1 MNKFKEIS
9 HMLRDNLTQHMANP
23 CKKNY
28 SIAGEDLPE
37 EMKEKT
43 SRNKYL
49 VGFVLGILLV
59 LVINYFISSFFTFFQ
74 EVNRIKEGQ
83 LAFNFLQISQV
94 DFSRVFSPLNILRL
108 YSWKLLIPYGFL
120 VALVSMVGKSK
131 LNFGS
136 KDQIAYGQK
145 GDSRFTTI
153 KEIKEQYK
161 EIPDTAKDYPGGNSF
176 KGIGGIPISHY
187 KRSYFID
194 TDTTNTLING
204 ASRSGKGELLVTPF
218 IDILSRAEIQCSMVN
233 NDPKGELYASSKDT
247 LEARGYDVQVLNIQ
261 DPMQSMSYNPLQL
274 VKEAWLEGNPEEAS
288 KRANSIA
295 FTLYN
300 DPQAG
305 DNAFFNETAQSA
317 VTAIILSLVE
327 YCVDNGCPEKITMG
341 NVSHL
346 LNELGTIN
354 WSAGPGQPEKN
365 ALDEWFKALPQ
376 GHVAKKRYGATSFA
390 GSKTRGSILATAN
403 NGLQPFVDPQFVKMT
418 SRSSIELKQIG
429 FPKYLRGQLSDKY
442 VNQRL
447 IITFIKP
454 TKPLTVIKQYRQKIK
469 AGGHFNLNFD
479 EFVRGPVNKE
489 KGIQDGD
496 FLHIRLPHANGD
508 KDGELLYKIHF
519 VEERD
524 QDGRT
529 ITERINGKEEIVYKR
544 KVQLRNIEVQ
554 NPINGLRQL
563 PELYYSNKPTA
574 VFMIIPDYDSSNHAL
589 SSIFVKQLYTTLAQT
604 CVETEG
610 NKTFKR
616 VQFILDEFGNM
627 PPIDDM
633 DQVMTVSLG
642 RNILFNLFVQS
653 FSQLSNKYGDNI
665 TNTIKDNCQNW
676 IYIMSKNKDTIQ
688 EFVDAAGKKTSISI
702 NTNGESPM
710 SLDKNL
716 GKNNDEDDLITLS
729 RLTQLIE
736 GETLVIRSLHRQDLK
751 RQKVRPFPIFNTKE
765 TTMPYRYQFLYE
777 WIDTSK
783 SLNDMDIHS
792 DHTHLTLEEITIDA
806 TDFIVEEK
814 IRKKYQN
821 ADKKPINPHHDPEK
835 EKEKTIIRNIN
846 NIKNLIKAYDDETND
861 WLVRGLSEK
870 IDEIIKEKNYSK
882 ILDLNLE
889 NLYEP
894 INGIEGHLNIL
905 RPYLKDERKE
915 KVI

>member
-1 MNKFKEIS
+1 
-9 HMLRDNLTQHMANP
+9 MLRNYITQRMANP
-23 CKKNY
+23 FKNKY
-28 SIAGEDLPE
+28 SISGEDLPE
-37 EMKEKT
+37 EMKGKK
-43 SRNKYL
+43 SKNKYL
-49 VGFVLGILLV
+49 IGFVLGILLV
-59 LVINYFISSFFTFFQ
+59 LVINYFISSFFTFFH

-94 DFSRVFSPLNILRL
+94 DFSKVFSPFNIFRL
-108 YSWKLLIPYGFL
+108 YSWKLLFPYSFIIL
-120 VALVSMVGKSK
+120 LVSIVGKTK
-131 LNFGS
+131 LNFGA

-153 KEIKEQYK
+153 QEIKEQYK
-161 EIPDTAKDYPGGNSF
+161 EIPDTADDYPGGNSF
-176 KGIGGIPISHY
+176 EGIGGIPISHY
-187 KRSYFID
+187 KKSYFID
-194 TDTTNTLING
+194 TDTTNTLTIG
-204 ASRSGKGELLVTPF
+204 VSRSGKGELLITPF
-218 IDILSRAEIQCSMVN
+218 IDILSRAGIQSSMVV
-233 NDPKGELYASSKDT
+233 NDPKGELYAASKDT
-247 LEARGYDVQVLNIQ
+247 LEGRGYDVQVLNIQ

-327 YCVDNGCPEKITMG
+327 FCVDNGCPDKITMG

-354 WSAGPGQPEKN
+354 WPASPGQPEKN

-429 FPKYLRGQLSDKY
+429 FPKYLRGQFADKY

-447 IITFIKP
+447 IISFIKP
-454 TKPLTVIKQYRQKIK
+454 TKPITVIKQYRQKIK
-469 AGGHFNLNFD
+469 VGGHFNMNFD
-479 EFVRGPVNKE
+479 EFDRGTIDKN
-489 KGIQDGD
+489 KGIEEGD
-496 FLHIRLPHANGD
+496 FLHIRLPHSNDG

-524 QDGRT
+524 QDGS
-529 ITERINGKEEIVYKR
+529 IVTETINGHEEVVYKR
-544 KVQLRNIEVQ
+544 KIQLKNIEVN
-554 NPINGLRQL
+554 NPIEGIRQL

-589 SSIFVKQLYTTLAQT
+589 SSIFVKQLYTTLAQNS
-604 CVETEG
+604 VETEG

-665 TNTIKDNCQNW
+665 TNTIKENCQNW
-676 IYIMSKNKDTIQ
+676 IYIMAKDQKTIQ
-688 EFVDAAGKKTSISI
+688 EFVDAAGTKTSIAI
-702 NTNGESPM
+702 NTNGQTVM

-716 GKNNDEDDLITLS
+716 STNNDKDELITLS

-765 TTMPYRYQFLYE
+765 TTMPYRYQFLSE

-806 TDFIVEEK
+806 TDFIVEDK
-814 IRKKYQN
+814 IRNKYKN
-821 ADKKPINPHHDPEK
+821 AGKKPINPHHDPEK
-835 EKEKTIIRNIN
+835 EKEKVIIRNIN
-846 NIKNLIKAYDDETND
+846 TINNYIKEYDEKTND
-861 WLVRGLSEK
+861 FLVRGLSEE
-870 IDEIIKEKNYSK
+870 IDKIIKDKNYSK
-882 ILDLNLE
+882 ILDIELE
-889 NLYEP
+889 KLYEP
-894 INGIEGHLNIL
+894 IDGIESCMTIL
-905 RPYLKDERKE
+905 RPLLEDKGKE
-915 KVI
+915 KIS